1 MTETTPT
8 TEATPAAPPP
18 AEGVDGGGGPPP
30 ASPDGAAAAPDPATG
45 DVAAAQE
52 PPRPPGWRQ
61 RLTRRLLAADAML
74 DSAVYR
80 VGTGAVE
87 WYRRVSVA
95 FRVFRVRGP
104 KRLILE
110 ILGDGVTIGA
120 GGFVLMLTLALPA
133 MDVTRHD
140 WRKNVDYS
148 VLMLDRYGNEIGRR
162 GIVLND
168 SVPLEQFPDHL
179 IKALLAT
186 EDRRFFDHFGI
197 DIIGTTRAVIA
208 NLRHKT
214 VVQGGSSLTQQLA
227 KNLFLTNERSI
238 ERKIKEAFLAM
249 WLEANM
255 SKREIM
261 KLYLDRAYMGGG
273 TFGVAA
279 ASDFYF
285 GKSVRDIDLAE
296 AAMLAGLFKAPTKY
310 APHANLPAA
319 RARAN
324 DVLSNMVAAGFLTEG
339 QVVAARRRPATPV
352 DRQRTYSPDYFLD
365 YAFDEV
371 QEMAPAEHT
380 LVVRTTLDVGMQKKA
395 EETVENSLRQ
405 NGEEL
410 EISQAAAVFMEPFGA
425 VRAMV
430 GGRDYSASQ
439 FNRATDAARQ
449 PGSSFKPYVYTA
461 ALLAGKT
468 PTSTITD
475 QPYCIGNWC
484 PKNYGGG
491 YYGRVTLLEAIA
503 RSLNSVPVQLAAQIG
518 RERVAAVARQFGID
532 LPAKPDWPF
541 VIGAVEVHMIDHAAG
556 YAVFA
561 NGGHKVTPYAI
572 EEIRSTSGR
581 VLYDRSREAAAPQ
594 RIFPPDKIAQINGML
609 HNAVETGTGQRAKLD
624 GIPAAGKT
632 GTTQSSRD
640 AWFCGFTGNL
650 VGVVW
655 VGNDDYSPMERVT
668 GGMVPAPI
676 WHEVMAYAHQN
687 IELRQGPGM
696 PPPKRG
702 GPAVAALGGRP
713 LTAPE
718 TSPQAGRPMPLS
730 ARTIGVLGEIEKR
743 LDAAARPLAPPLSDA
758 VKPAKSGALRP
769 LTPIS
774 GAPVRLAGGEAS
786 GRLRPIGRD

>member
-1 MTETTPT
+1 LTETTPT
-8 TEATPAAPPP
+8 PEESPAVPPTDDGARPDDVAGSEPVVREADGDGEAADPTPP
-18 AEGVDGGGGPPP
+18 AV
-30 ASPDGAAAAPDPATG
+30 S
-45 DVAAAQE
+45 
-52 PPRPPGWRQ
+52 WRT
-61 RLTRRLLAADAML
+61 RSARRLLAVDAAL

-80 VGTGAVE
+80 VWTGAVE
-87 WYRRVSVA
+87 GYRRFSVA
-95 FRVFRVRGP
+95 LRVFRVRGL
-104 KRLILE
+104 KRLLLE

-120 GGFVLMLTLALPA
+120 GGFVVMLALALPA
-133 MDVTRHD
+133 MDVTKTD

-148 VLMLDRYGNEIGRR
+148 VLLLDRYGNEIGRR

-197 DIIGTTRAVIA
+197 DVIGTARAVVA

-238 ERKIKEAFLAM
+238 ERKIKEAFLAL

-255 SKREIM
+255 TKRQIL

-279 ASDFYF
+279 ASEFYF

-371 QEMAPAEHT
+371 QELAPAEHT
-380 LVVRTTLDVGMQKKA
+380 LVVRTTIDVGLQKKA
-395 EETVENSLRQ
+395 EETIENTLRQ
-405 NGEEL
+405 HGEEL
-410 EISQAAAVFMEPFGA
+410 DVGQAAAVFMEPLGA

-439 FNRATDAARQ
+439 FNRAVDAARQ

-468 PTSTITD
+468 PNSTIYD

-491 YYGRVTLLEAIA
+491 YYGRVTLTEAIS

-541 VIGAVEVHMIDHAAG
+541 VIGASEVHMIDHAG
-556 YAVFA
+556 GFAVFA
-561 NGGHKVTPYAI
+561 NGGYKITPYAV
-572 EEIRSTSGR
+572 EEIRSTSTGR
-581 VLYDRSREAAAPQ
+581 VLYDHAKQAKPPQ
-594 RIFPPDKIAQINGML
+594 RIIPADKIAEIDGML
-609 HNAVETGTGQRAKLD
+609 NHAVEAGTGRRAKLD
-624 GIPAAGKT
+624 GIPAGGKT

-640 AWFCGFTGNL
+640 AWFCGFTGNM

-655 VGNDDYSPMERVT
+655 VGNDDYTPMQRVT
-668 GGMVPAPI
+668 GGMLPAPI
-676 WHEVMAYAHQN
+676 WHDVMEYAHQN
-687 IELRQGPGM
+687 IELKQAPGM
-696 PPPKRG
+696 PPPRRG
-702 GPAVAALGGRP
+702 GAAVAGLGGRGP
-713 LTAPE
+713 GGLGTPE
-718 TSPQAGRPMPLS
+718 TSAQAGRPKPLS
-730 ARTIGVLGEIEKR
+730 MRTIGVLTEIEKR
-743 LDAAARPLAPPLSDA
+743 LDAARPAVPPLSGGIGTSKSGSLRPLAPAGGRL
-758 VKPAKSGALRP
+758 L
-769 LTPIS
+769 
-774 GAPVRLAGGEAS
+774 RLAESGGS
-786 GRLRPIGRD
+786 GRLRQIGRD

>member
-1 MTETTPT
+1 MTEPTTPPEETPAETVPIGGSTNGEPT
-8 TEATPAAPPP
+8 TGEPAADGASRTETPAAPP
-18 AEGVDGGGGPPP
+18 ARFGERV
-30 ASPDGAAAAPDPATG
+30 
-45 DVAAAQE
+45 
-52 PPRPPGWRQ
+52 
-61 RLTRRLLAADAML
+61 RRAMLAADAWI
-74 DSAVYR
+74 DTAVYR
-80 VGTGAVE
+80 AGTGLVE
-87 WYRRVSVA
+87 WYRRYSLVL
-95 FRVFRVRGP
+95 RVFRVRGF
-104 KRLILE
+104 KRLLFDIV
-110 ILGDGVTIGA
+110 GDGATLGAIGSI
-120 GGFVLMLTLALPA
+120 LMLTLALPA
-133 MDVTRHD
+133 MDVTRTD

-162 GIVLND
+162 GIILND

-186 EDRRFFDHFGI
+186 EDRRFFEHFGI
-197 DIIGTTRAVIA
+197 DIIGTSRAVVA
-208 NLRHKT
+208 NMRHKT

-238 ERKIKEAFLAM
+238 ERKIKEAFLAL

-279 ASDFYF
+279 ASEFYF

-296 AAMLAGLFKAPTKY
+296 AAMLAGLFKAPSKY

-365 YAFDEV
+365 YAFDEI

-380 LVVRTTLDVGMQKKA
+380 LVVRTTIDVGLQKKA
-395 EETVENSLRQ
+395 EEAVENSLRQ
-405 NGEEL
+405 HGEEL
-410 EISQAAAVFMEPFGA
+410 DVSQAAAVFMEPFGA

-449 PGSSFKPYVYTA
+449 PGSSFKPYVYMA

-491 YYGRVTLLEAIA
+491 YYGRVTLMEAIA
-503 RSLNSVPVQLAAQIG
+503 RSLNSVPVQLAEQVG
-518 RERVAAVARQFGID
+518 REKVAAVARGFGID

-541 VIGAVEVHMIDHAAG
+541 VIGSVEVHMIDHAAG
-556 YAVFA
+556 YLTMA
-561 NGGHKVTPYAI
+561 NGGWRMKPTPI
-572 EEIRSTSGR
+572 EQVVSTGTGQ
-581 VLYDRSREAAAPQ
+581 VLWDRARDTPTPQ
-594 RIFPPDKIAQINGML
+594 RAFPPDKIAELNSML

-624 GIPAAGKT
+624 GIPAGGKT

-640 AWFCGFTGNL
+640 AWFCGFTGNY
-650 VGVVW
+650 VGLVW
-655 VGNDDYSPMERVT
+655 VGNDDYRPMERVT

-687 IELRQGPGM
+687 VDLKQAAGFPA
-696 PPPKRG
+696 PKRG
-702 GPAVAALGGRP
+702 GATVAAKGGLTDAPQAPQAERPKPLSVKSLGTIGDLTGRLKSAPKLEAPAETTPVKSGGLRPLGGGRVD
-713 LTAPE
+713 LATANG
-718 TSPQAGRPMPLS
+718 A
-730 ARTIGVLGEIEKR
+730 
-743 LDAAARPLAPPLSDA
+743 
-758 VKPAKSGALRP
+758 SGALRS
-769 LTPIS
+769 LT
-774 GAPVRLAGGEAS
+774 R
-786 GRLRPIGRD
+786 

>member
-1 MTETTPT
+1 MTETPPNSEDRPTAAPTPDVEPSAAPVGRD
-8 TEATPAAPPP
+8 EAANVASPEAPAA
-18 AEGVDGGGGPPP
+18 EP
-30 ASPDGAAAAPDPATG
+30 ASG
-45 DVAAAQE
+45 
-52 PPRPPGWRQ
+52 PPGWRA
-61 RLTRRLLAADAML
+61 RWSRRMLAVDAAI
-74 DSAVYR
+74 DTAVYR
-80 VGTGAVE
+80 VWTGLVE
-87 WYRRVSVA
+87 WYRRLSVA
-95 FRVFRVRGP
+95 YRVFRVRGF

-120 GGFVLMLTLALPA
+120 AGFVLMLTLALPA
-133 MDVTRHD
+133 MDVTRTD
-140 WRKNVDYS
+140 WRRNVDYS
-148 VLMLDRYGNEIGRR
+148 VLFLDRYGSEIGRR

-168 SVPLEQFPDHL
+168 TVPLEQFPDHL

-197 DIIGTTRAVIA
+197 DIIGTTRAVVA
-208 NLRHKT
+208 NMRHKT

-227 KNLFLTNERSI
+227 KNLFLTNERSL

-279 ASDFYF
+279 ASEFYF

-365 YAFDEV
+365 YAFDEI

-380 LVVRTTLDVGMQKKA
+380 LVVRTTIDLGMQKRA
-395 EETVENSLRQ
+395 EEAIENTLRQ
-405 NGEEL
+405 HGEEL
-410 EISQAAAVFMEPFGA
+410 EVSQGAAVFMEPFGA

-449 PGSSFKPYVYTA
+449 PGSSFKPYVYMA

-503 RSLNSVPVQLAAQIG
+503 RSLNSVPVQLAAQVG
-518 RERVAAVARQFGID
+518 RDRVAAVTREFGID

-541 VIGAVEVHMIDHAAG
+541 VIGAFEVHMIDHAAG

-561 NGGHKVTPYAI
+561 NGGHRITPFAV
-572 EEIRSTSGR
+572 EEIRSTTGR
-581 VLYDRSREAAAPQ
+581 VLYERAREGKPPQ
-594 RIFPPDKIAQINGML
+594 RIFPADKIAMLNGML

-624 GIPAAGKT
+624 GIPAGGKT

-655 VGNDDYSPMERVT
+655 VGNDDYTPMERVT
-668 GGMVPAPI
+668 GGMLPAPI

-687 IELRQGPGM
+687 IELKQAPGM
-696 PPPKRG
+696 PPPRRG
-702 GPAVAALGGRP
+702 GPAVAGLPGGKAQGG

-718 TSPQAGRPMPLS
+718 TATQAGRPKPLS
-730 ARTIGVLGEIEKR
+730 TRAVGVLSEIEKR
-743 LDAAARPLAPPLSDA
+743 LDAAAA
-758 VKPAKSGALRP
+758 RP
-769 LTPIS
+769 LTPSSPDAAKPARS
-774 GAPVRLAGGEAS
+774 GALTPLEPAGGRPVRLASGTAS
-786 GRLRPIGRD
+786 GGLTPIGRH

>member
-1 MTETTPT
+1 MTDTPPPPEETP
-8 TEATPAAPPP
+8 EAAPPESGSP
-18 AEGVDGGGGPPP
+18 ADRTPPEAP
-30 ASPDGAAAAPDPATG
+30 SGA
-45 DVAAAQE
+45 
-52 PPRPPGWRQ
+52 PPSKPGFGERV
-61 RLTRRLLAADAML
+61 RRAMLAADAWV
-74 DSAVYR
+74 DTAVYR
-80 VGTGAVE
+80 AGTGLVE
-87 WYRRVSVA
+87 WYRRYSLA
-95 FRVFRVRGP
+95 LRFFRVRGLQ
-104 KRLILE
+104 RLLLE
-110 ILGDGVTIGA
+110 LVGDAATLGS
-120 GGFVLMLTLALPA
+120 GGLILMLTLALPA
-133 MDVTRHD
+133 MEVTRTD

-148 VLMLDRYGNEIGRR
+148 VLMLDRYGSEIGRR
-162 GIVLND
+162 GIMLND
-168 SVPLEQFPDHL
+168 TVPLEQFPDHL
-179 IKALLAT
+179 VKALLAT

-197 DIIGTTRAVIA
+197 DVIGTARAIVA

-238 ERKIKEAFLAM
+238 ERKIKEAFLAL

-273 TFGVAA
+273 TFGVTAA
-279 ASDFYF
+279 ADFYF

-365 YAFDEV
+365 WAFDEI

-380 LVVRTTLDVGMQKKA
+380 LIVRTTLDVGMQKKA
-395 EETVENSLRQ
+395 EEAIENTLRQ
-405 NGEEL
+405 RGEEL
-410 EISQAAAVFMEPFGA
+410 DVSQGAAVFMEPFGA

-449 PGSSFKPYVYTA
+449 PGSSFKPYVYLA

-468 PTSTITD
+468 ATSTITD

-491 YYGRVTLLEAIA
+491 YFGRVTLTEAIA
-503 RSLNSVPVQLAAQIG
+503 RSLNSVPVQLAAQVG

-532 LPAKPDWPF
+532 LPVKPDWPF
-541 VIGAVEVHMIDHAAG
+541 VIGAAEVHMIDHAAG
-556 YAVFA
+556 YAVLA
-561 NGGHKVTPYAI
+561 NGGFKVEPHAI
-572 EEIRSTSGR
+572 EEIRTTGGKI
-581 VLYDRSREAAAPQ
+581 LYDRSRQGPPPQ
-594 RIFPPDKIAQINGML
+594 RIFPADKIAELDGML
-609 HNAVETGTGQRAKLD
+609 HHAVESGTGQRAKLD

-655 VGNDDYSPMERVT
+655 VGNDDYTPMERVT
-668 GGMVPAPI
+668 GGMLPAPI
-676 WHEVMAYAHQN
+676 WHEVMDYAHQN
-687 IELRQGPGM
+687 IELKQGPGM
-696 PPPKRG
+696 PPPRRG
-702 GPAVAALGGRP
+702 AGPAVAGLAAGKAPAGLSALPPAPQVERP
-713 LTAPE
+713 K
-718 TSPQAGRPMPLS
+718 PLS
-730 ARTIGVLGEIEKR
+730 AKSIGVLSEIERR
-743 LDAAARPLAPPLSDA
+743 LDAVRGAAAPTGEVRPAR
-758 VKPAKSGALRP
+758 SGALMP
-769 LTPIS
+769 LTPAGGS
-774 GAPVRLAGGEAS
+774 VLRLAEMTGGRGLRAL
-786 GRLRPIGRD
+786 GRQ

>member
-1 MTETTPT
+1 LTETEKPPEETPVPGPS
-8 TEATPAAPPP
+8 ATPPPT
-18 AEGVDGGGGPPP
+18 GD
-30 ASPDGAAAAPDPATG
+30 ATG
-45 DVAAAQE
+45 DAPTVTPERQL
-52 PPRPPGWRQ
+52 GWRD
-61 RLTRRLLAADAML
+61 RLSRRLLAADAFV
-74 DSAVYR
+74 DTGVYR
-80 VGTGAVE
+80 VGTGLVE
-87 WYRRVSVA
+87 WYRRLSVA
-95 FRVFRVRGP
+95 LRVFRVRGL
-104 KRLILE
+104 KRLVLE

-133 MDVTRHD
+133 MEVTRTD
-140 WRKNVDYS
+140 WRKHVDYS
-148 VLMLDRYGNEIGRR
+148 VLFLDRYGNEIGRR

-168 SVPLEQFPDHL
+168 TVPLEQFPDHL

-186 EDRRFFDHFGI
+186 EDRRFFEHFGI
-197 DIIGTTRAVIA
+197 DVIGTSRAIVA

-279 ASDFYF
+279 ASEFYF

-339 QVVAARRRPATPV
+339 QVVTARRRPATPV

-365 YAFDEV
+365 YAFDEI

-380 LVVRTTLDVGMQKKA
+380 LVARTTIDVGLQKKA
-395 EETVENSLRQ
+395 EEAIENALRQ
-405 NGEEL
+405 KGEEL
-410 EISQAAAVFMEPFGA
+410 EVSQGAAVFLEPFGA
-425 VRAMV
+425 VRGMV

-468 PTSTITD
+468 ANSGITD

-491 YYGRVTLLEAIA
+491 YYGRVTLTEAIA
-503 RSLNSVPVQLAAQIG
+503 RSLNSVPVQLAAQVG
-518 RERVAAVARQFGID
+518 RDRVAAVARQFGID

-541 VIGAVEVHMIDHAAG
+541 VIGAFEVHMIDHAAG

-561 NGGHKVTPYAI
+561 NGGYKVTPYAI
-572 EEIRSTSGR
+572 EEIRSTTGR
-581 VLYDRSREAAAPQ
+581 VLWERAREAKPPQ
-594 RIFPPDKIAQINGML
+594 RIFPAEKIAEIDGML
-609 HNAVETGTGQRAKLD
+609 HHAVEAGTGQRAKLD
-624 GIPAAGKT
+624 GIPAGGKT

-668 GGMVPAPI
+668 GGMLPAPI
-676 WHEVMAYAHQN
+676 WHEVMDYAHQN
-687 IELRQGPGM
+687 IELKQAPGM
-696 PPPKRG
+696 PPPRRG
-702 GPAVAALGGRP
+702 GPAVATLGGKASGG

-718 TSPQAGRPMPLS
+718 TSPQAERPKPLS
-730 ARTIGVLGEIEKR
+730 AKSIGVLTDIERR
-743 LDAAARPLAPPLSDA
+743 LDAAARTPPRPVSGVPA
-758 VKPAKSGALRP
+758 PAKSGALSP
-769 LTPIS
+769 LPAT
-774 GAPVRLAGGEAS
+774 GGRLVRLAEGGPA
-786 GRLRPIGRD
+786 GRLEPLGPD